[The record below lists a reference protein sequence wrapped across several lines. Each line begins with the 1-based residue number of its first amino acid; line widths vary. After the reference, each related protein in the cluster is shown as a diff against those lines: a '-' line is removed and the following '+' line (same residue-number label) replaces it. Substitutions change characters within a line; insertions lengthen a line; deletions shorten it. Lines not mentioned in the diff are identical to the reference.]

1 MFEAQKPWYE
11 VTKGISSLRFVTNG
25 GTILSLMHR
34 DASLNFFG
42 SLGQPKFY
50 RTNYDGISYS

>member
-25 GTILSLMHR
+25 GDNIVT
-34 DASLNFFG
+34 DA
-42 SLGQPKFY
+42 
-50 RTNYDGISYS
+50 